1 MASILLL
8 WLPQNCHSPIGDA
21 IEKRVMVSQQGLLW
35 TSSILFSLPLR
46 DSLETLESP
55 ILSRAFFLFCFFF
68 QAWPDGN
75 QKRAENG
82 VG

>member
-21 IEKRVMVSQQGLLW
+21 IEKRVLMVSQPGLLW

-68 QAWPDGN
+68 RHGPTGIKKELKMA
-75 QKRAENG
+75 
-82 VG
+82 